1 MSLQP
6 FNTQLIILKVKQTQA
21 TDKLLVCYSREH
33 GKLLVMAYGVARPK
47 NMYNALLQPFNNLE
61 MLLFPNKKIYTFKQ
75 GELVG
80 PRLPDADFEFLT
92 YASILTELVE
102 EFTVEGQ
109 VDIAIYELLEQCL
122 PLLNVRNK
130 RLVTLIFSIKL
141 LAYVGLAPLYN
152 SCMSCNK
159 KITEDAYF
167 SVIKG
172 GVVCNSCKVTEE
184 LSFDYQTKLLIEKF
198 TNLDLSTK
206 IEFSIKGKQLLQ
218 LEGIIQQ
225 LLYLHLDKPLKSLQF
240 LSKLH

>member
-33 GKLLVMAYGVARPK
+33 GKLLVMAYGVARAK

-75 GELVG
+75 GELIG
-80 PRLPDADFEFLT
+80 QRLPDADFEFLT

-109 VDIAIYELLEQCL
+109 ADAPIYELLRQCL
-122 PLLNVRNK
+122 QLLTVRNK
-130 RLVTLIFSIKL
+130 RLVILIFSIKL
-141 LAYVGLAPLYN
+141 LGYVGLAPLYN

-159 KITEDAYF
+159 IIAEDAYF
-167 SVIKG
+167 SALKG
-172 GVVCNSCKVTEE
+172 GVVCKACKVTEE
-184 LSFDYQTKLLIEKF
+184 LPLDYETQIIIEKF
-198 TNLDLSTK
+198 TNLDLDNK

-218 LEGIIQQ
+218 LESIIQQ

-240 LSKLH
+240 LSKLQ

>member
-33 GKLLVMAYGVARPK
+33 GKLLVMAYGVARAK

-75 GELVG
+75 GELIG

-109 VDIAIYELLEQCL
+109 ADEPIYDLLTQCL
-122 PLLNVRNK
+122 QLLTVRNK
-130 RLVTLIFSIKL
+130 RLVTIIFSIKL
-141 LAYVGLAPLYN
+141 LGYVGLAPLYN
-152 SCMSCNK
+152 NCIACNK
-159 KITEDAYF
+159 TLTEDAYF
-167 SVIKG
+167 SALKG
-172 GVVCNSCKVTEE
+172 GAVCEACKVTEE
-184 LSFDYQTKLLIEKF
+184 LPFDYETQVLMEKF
-198 TNLDLSTK
+198 TKLDLSTK

-218 LEGIIQQ
+218 LEYVIQQ
-225 LLYLHLDKPLKSLQF
+225 LFYLHLDKPLKSLQF